1 MNKVIRSIVLATA
14 VLSTS
19 SIAFSPA
26 YAQDGQQEKPGEEK
40 PKGDG
45 G

>member
-1 MNKVIRSIVLATA
+1 MNKMIRSIVLATA

-19 SIAFSPA
+19 AVALSPV
-26 YAQDGQQEKPGEEK
+26 YAQEGQQEKSGEEK